1 MDVKRLCNNDGKG
14 FYPTPKDLATHMLD
28 KINFKYVYSVLEPSA
43 GKGDLVMEIFDRMNK
58 CHKESESS
66 DWRIDAIEVDPYLR
80 SILTHRFTDDGMR
93 EYAPKVFEEYEKMEE
108 HMVHM
113 VGSSLS
119 EWQRYQGL
127 KKRIQE
133 LNHAKNVRT
142 VHDDFLTY
150 RPQFSYDAI
159 IMNPPFEHGTQ
170 HLLHAIKLTQHYG
183 GQIVCLLNAE
193 TVLNPFSQ
201 ERQDLKSKLDEYD
214 ADIEFLSQAFSN
226 AERETDV
233 RIAVIYIDIKREKAK
248 SKIFDRL
255 EKAQQVKIIN
265 DHDYAELI
273 STDVIEAAIA
283 MYNMEIKASLH
294 LIDEYEA
301 MSEWLSRKF
310 NGLRGNMIR
319 LCIMQDG
326 QACELDI
333 DSYIQNVRRK
343 YWDALLNNEQFIGLL
358 TSNLQ
363 SKYLHMVGELENYEF
378 SRFNIERIK
387 SEMMAELIDGAKV
400 CIMELFDKLTVYHS
414 YNDTVENGNVHYY
427 NGWKTN
433 KAYMLNKRCIIPA
446 YSIWSQWG
454 EQFDMN
460 AIFSL
465 LSDMEKALNY
475 LDGGVTQPV
484 DLESTLKNALDTGKT
499 RNIHFKYFDI
509 SLYKKGTVHIT
520 FHNEE
525 LLKRFNIYAAQN
537 RGWLPPSYGKKKY
550 NDMDSEEKS
559 VIDSFQGKDDYEKV
573 MAQPDK
579 YLFSEGQVLSLLEQ
593 RDEIKSA

>member
-28 KINFKYVYSVLEPSA
+28 KINFRYVYSVLEPSA

-80 SILTHRFTDDGMR
+80 SILTHRFTDGGMR

-273 STDVIEAAIA
+273 ATDVIEAAIA

-343 YWDALLNNEQFIGLL
+343 YWDVLLNNEQFIGLL

>member
-301 MSEWLSRKF
+301 MSEWLSGKF
-310 NGLRGNMIR
+310 NGTCGNMLR

-326 QACELDI
+326 QLCELGI
-333 DSYIQNVRRK
+333 ESYIKNVRRK
-343 YWDALLNNEQFIGLL
+343 YWGALLNNEKFIGLL

-363 SKYLHMVGELENYEF
+363 SKYRHMIGELENYEF
-378 SRFNIERIK
+378 SRFNIERIQR
-387 SEMMAELIDGAKV
+387 EMMAELIDGAKA

-433 KAYMLNKRCIIPA
+433 KAYMLDKRCIIPS

-454 EQFDMN
+454 EHFDMN
-460 AIFSL
+460 AIYAL

-475 LDGGVTQPV
+475 LDGGITQPV
-484 DLESTLKNALDTGKT
+484 DLKLTLKCALDTGKT
-499 RNIHFKYFDI
+499 RSIHFKYFDI

-520 FHNEE
+520 FRNEE

-559 VIDSFQGKDDYEKV
+559 VIDSFQGKEDYAKV
-573 MAQPDK
+573 LAQPSK
-579 YLFSEGQVLSLLEQ
+579 YFFSEKQVLSLLEQ
-593 RDEIKSA
+593 KEEKSA

>member
-28 KINFKYVYSVLEPSA
+28 KINFRYVYSVLEPSA

-273 STDVIEAAIA
+273 ATDVIEAAIA

-343 YWDALLNNEQFIGLL
+343 YWDVLLNNEQFIGLL

-550 NDMDSEEKS
+550 DQMDPEEKS
-559 VIDSFQGKDDYEKV
+559 VINSFQGKADYAKV
-573 MAQPDK
+573 LAQPSK
-579 YLFSEGQVLSLLEQ
+579 YLFSEKQMLSLLEQ
-593 RDEIKSA
+593 KAEVKSA